1 MNDSELQ
8 ARGAS
13 NKETA
18 ETASIRC
25 TMTLCEENKGAQI
38 TAAEDILST
47 HSDFRPDLH
56 LVAAAIH
63 TLASVELQWKCV
75 LSSSSL
81 FSHFNL
87 TNSWKWNTK
96 PTLSFVF

>member
-47 HSDFRPDLH
+47 HLDFRPNLH
-56 LVAAAIH
+56 LGAAAIH
-63 TLASVELQWKCV
+63 TLASAARRCQGLQGTRV
-75 LSSSSL
+75 ASSSL
-81 FSHFNL
+81 
-87 TNSWKWNTK
+87 
-96 PTLSFVF
+96 

>member
-47 HSDFRPDLH
+47 HLDFRPNLH
-56 LVAAAIH
+56 LAAAAIH
-63 TLASVELQWKCV
+63 TLLQRSQTLPGTTGDECGV
-75 LSSSSL
+75 L
-81 FSHFNL
+81 FTL
-87 TNSWKWNTK
+87 T
-96 PTLSFVF
+96 